1 VAYFPLFV
9 NLSGRFCLL
18 AGGGSVAARKA
29 RSLVDF
35 GAVPVV
41 VDPAPGEGVR
51 SLERRGFLRVRERV
65 YGGPGEIAGAAL
77 VVAATGDRELNR
89 RIAADAGAAGI
100 PVNVCDAP
108 ELCGFFFP
116 ALVKRGDL
124 VAGIS
129 TSGLCPRLAARLRRR
144 LDRLWPSGLG
154 TVLERLGEERRRLRG
169 PAGSAGSADPA
180 DLAGPARTIGR
191 LDPLITRLLEEMD
204 GTGENDETPGEG
216 GS

>member
-18 AGGGSVAARKA
+18 AGGGPVAARKA
-29 RSLVDF
+29 RSLADF
-35 GAVPVV
+35 GAAPVV
-41 VDPAPGEGVR
+41 VDPAPGEEIR
-51 SLERRGFLRVRERV
+51 SLGRRGVLTIRERV

-77 VVAATGDRELNR
+77 VIAASGDRELNR

-108 ELCGFFFP
+108 ELCSFFFP

-129 TSGLCPRLAARLRRR
+129 TSGVCPRLAARLRRR
-144 LDRLWPSGLG
+144 LDRRWPSGLG
-154 TVLERLGEERRRLRG
+154 AALERLGEERRRLRG
-169 PAGSAGSADPA
+169 SADPA
-180 DLAGPARTIGR
+180 DPAGPARIVGR
-191 LDPLITRLLEEMD
+191 LDRLITRMLEEMD
-204 GTGENDETPGEG
+204 GTGEDGETPAGRG
-216 GS
+216 T